1 MADRKENELT
11 KANNFDYVRALDSN
25 GNSIQISKSDLVSV
39 LEELLKLNTMFLKT
53 SNTVYGEGAA
63 ADANDFLNFQ
73 VYRYNSRTQ
82 NIPDNADGQILT
94 ITSFLNMKDRPVIQF
109 AVTNSSTF
117 YLRTKWYERAW
128 SGWIKI
134 N

>member
-1 MADRKENELT
+1 ML
-11 KANNFDYVRALDSN
+11 L
-25 GNSIQISKSDLVSV
+25 L

-73 VYRYNSRTQ
+73 VYRYSTNTK
-82 NIPDNADGQILT
+82 NIPDNSDGQILT
-94 ITSFLNMKDRPVIQF
+94 ITSVLNMSNRPIIQF
-109 AVTNSSTF
+109 AVNQNSTF
-117 YLRTKWYERAW
+117 YIRTKWYSGVW